1 MQLLKAVLC
10 IDMEKIQKLDVHKGR
25 KPTVEIHCYDATD
38 PDALSENP
46 DLPPY
51 QHSIQLCF
59 TGDMER
65 QNFIDMVW
73 GYHVEQQEEDENE
86 GDEEGILDAIEG
98 EDDSDEEEDL
108 HESDEEIGNP
118 QIYD

>member
-1 MQLLKAVLC
+1 
-10 IDMEKIQKLDVHKGR
+10 
-25 KPTVEIHCYDATD
+25 
-38 PDALSENP
+38 
-46 DLPPY
+46 
-51 QHSIQLCF
+51 
-59 TGDMER
+59 
-65 QNFIDMVW
+65 MVW